1 MARPVGEIFDLVVLQ
16 IDNSLRSLYL
26 QIVNQSEV
34 GLAVKAK
41 DARVKSPVHRA
52 KVEARGVADATK
64 ESLDLP
70 SHARC
75 QLMLP
80 HLPGR

>member
-1 MARPVGEIFDLVVLQ
+1 M
-16 IDNSLRSLYL
+16 
-26 QIVNQSEV
+26 QIVHQSEV

-41 DARVKSPVHRA
+41 DARIKSPIHRA
-52 KVEARGVADATK
+52 KVEARGMADATQ

-75 QLMLP
+75 QLVLP
-80 HLPGR
+80 HVPGG